1 MAWRLTLLALLLSLL
16 SSCGFHLRG
25 NLPLSQF
32 PAIYVQSEAHSE
44 LAALLKQRLSQN
56 QVELLSSYQQ
66 DRPALQLVR
75 DTLRALGQPIKTPE
89 VA

>member
-44 LAALLKQRLSQN
+44 LAALLKPMAAKSKFFRICSICKAAI
-56 QVELLSSYQQ
+56 
-66 DRPALQLVR
+66 P
-75 DTLRALGQPIKTPE
+75 
-89 VA
+89 